1 MKTNHT
7 RRNVLA
13 YLLFAI
19 VMVAGLL
26 TSCKSSSDDPAPV
39 VSKEDEVSALLTSA
53 TWKMSTVTV
62 DGADKT
68 SIYKDLKLTFTS
80 TGFTSV
86 NGGAVW
92 PASGTWDFTSA
103 EATAIK
109 RNDGVEVTLQE
120 VTDASLKLAL
130 IWNKNTLGPGRIE
143 SVSGQ
148 HVFSFGK

>member
-1 MKTNHT
+1 MKTNRT
-7 RRNVLA
+7 RRNALA
-13 YLLFAI
+13 YLLLAI
-19 VMVAGLL
+19 VTLTGLFA
-26 TSCKSSSDDPAPV
+26 SCKSSSGDPAPV

-53 TWKMSTVTV
+53 TWKMSSVTV
-62 DGADKT
+62 DGTDKT

-80 TGFTSV
+80 AGFTSV

-103 EATAIK
+103 EATSIK

-120 VTDASLKLAL
+120 VTNTGLKLAL
-130 IWNKNTLGPGRIE
+130 TWSKNTLGPGRIE